1 MNDTDRVAHHETL
14 ARIARR
20 EAATYRSYLDWSTD
34 PDQREWAE
42 KLARS
47 CEIAAEAEE
56 TFAAALEARGKAA
69 AAWGP
74 DYEHYCI
81 VECKEC
87 GCRSWTV
94 EYPPLFSPERPKYQ
108 RRSLVQMAAESP
120 RPDAGSV
127 LLATVLLGLLVTGL
141 VGAFLLGE
149 QRRCESLRETG
160 SALVERYCGTEA
172 GG

>member
-1 MNDTDRVAHHETL
+1 VAETH
-14 ARIARR
+14 
-20 EAATYRSYLDWSTD
+20 LDHPGEVTWFEGYGPKRPLGLPCNHPCD
-34 PDQREWAE
+34 HNF
-42 KLARS
+42 S
-47 CEIAAEAEE
+47 CSVI
-56 TFAAALEARGKAA
+56 
-69 AAWGP
+69 AWGP

-94 EYPPLFSPERPKYQ
+94 EYPPPFSPERPKYQ

-127 LLATVLLGLLVTGL
+127 LLVTLLLGLLVAGL
-141 VGAFLLGE
+141 LSLAFLAGE
-149 QRRCESLRETG
+149 QRRCDALREQG